1 MLVTIGKKYSYQK
14 VHDRYFLW
22 IMQWKESQSTRGLN
36 TPMAYFS
43 KHANSTRDFASLLV
57 RFQMDMDR
65 SKVPLCNRNLGT
77 RNARVLTRD
86 QSMTQVER
94 RRIDVEALCYFIRST
109 TSLTL
114 ATFTVSEASITRS
127 EIARTRACRVSRCTS
142 VDLWNSWREGWL
154 FLFAI
159 EGESSR
165 GKRISFIFKF
175 RLEHYSASNMRR
187 RLLGRQRSLNFVF
200 HGNYKWTFWNIL
212 RILKLDLTKTKPK
225 LRFNATPRSRRRI
238 NFGRWLITYSPVN
251 RAYII
256 CTVIGTHRHA
266 RIVF

>member
-14 VHDRYFLW
+14 ARDRYFLW
-22 IMQWKESQSTRGLN
+22 IMQWRESQSTRGLN

-94 RRIDVEALCYFIRST
+94 RRIDVEVLCYFIRST

-127 EIARTRACRVSRCTS
+127 TSQSHVHERAGS
-142 VDLWNSWREGWL
+142 VDVRALIYETADAKG
-154 FLFAI
+154 
-159 EGESSR
+159 G
-165 GKRISFIFKF
+165 SFC
-175 RLEHYSASNMRR
+175 
-187 RLLGRQRSLNFVF
+187 
-200 HGNYKWTFWNIL
+200 
-212 RILKLDLTKTKPK
+212 
-225 LRFNATPRSRRRI
+225 
-238 NFGRWLITYSPVN
+238 SP
-251 RAYII
+251 
-256 CTVIGTHRHA
+256 
-266 RIVF
+266 